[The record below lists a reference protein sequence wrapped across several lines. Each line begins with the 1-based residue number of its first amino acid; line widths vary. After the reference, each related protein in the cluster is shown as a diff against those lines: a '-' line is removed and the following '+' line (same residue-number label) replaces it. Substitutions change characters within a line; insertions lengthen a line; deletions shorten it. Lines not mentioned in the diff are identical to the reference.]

1 MGSNRKL
8 GSTNKVHM
16 IGIGGSGMLG
26 IASILLKKGFIV
38 SGSDATI
45 TKDLLLLQKEG
56 AIIQKGHKPDLIRRA
71 QIVVFSSAIKK
82 SNPELKEAKARN
94 LIIVPRAQMLSSI
107 ITGYRNIAVAGS
119 HGKTTTTSL
128 LAEIFIKA
136 KKDPTYVV
144 GGKILSG
151 GQSANLGKGDTMI
164 FEADESDGSF
174 SHFHP
179 DVALVTNVDNDHL
192 AFYKNDLN
200 NLHKAFKHFL
210 KNIPFYGHAVINGDD
225 ANLKKILKFVKR
237 RCITVG
243 FHETN
248 DFIIT
253 NLNVKNKFQT
263 FQVRSPNNKRLITL
277 KTPLFGKHNILNSS
291 LAAITAIEEGI
302 SKEFIKAAI
311 QEFKGT
317 SRRFEEH
324 RIRINNKNTIM
335 VDDYG
340 HHPAEINATIEA
352 VYQKFGTKNICMFF
366 EPHRFSRTK
375 QLFSDFVKVLAKIS
389 EVHIFP
395 IYPASEKPIR
405 GINSKKLVT
414 EINKINGNAYLIE
427 KRSVKEV
434 LYQRAS
440 VPDVILVQGAG
451 TVAEIATL
459 IRDYE

>member
-1 MGSNRKL
+1 
-8 GSTNKVHM
+8 
-16 IGIGGSGMLG
+16 
-26 IASILLKKGFIV
+26 
-38 SGSDATI
+38 
-45 TKDLLLLQKEG
+45 
-56 AIIQKGHKPDLIRRA
+56 
-71 QIVVFSSAIKK
+71 
-82 SNPELKEAKARN
+82 
-94 LIIVPRAQMLSSI
+94 MLSSI

-151 GQSANLGKGDTMI
+151 GKSSNLGKGDTMI

-210 KNIPFYGHAVINGDD
+210 GNIPFYGHAVINGDD

-237 RCITVG
+237 RFITVG
-243 FHETN
+243 FNKKN
-248 DFIIT
+248 DFIIS
-253 NLNVKNKFQT
+253 NLRVKNKFQT
-263 FQVRSPNNKRLITL
+263 FQIRSSTNQLFITL
-277 KTPLFGKHNILNSS
+277 RTPLFGKHNVLNSS
-291 LAAITAIEEGI
+291 LAAITALEEGI
-302 SKEFIKAAI
+302 NKASIKAAI
-311 QEFKGT
+311 KEFKGT

-324 RIRINNKNTIM
+324 IVRINNKNTIM

-352 VYQKFGTKNICMFF
+352 MYQKFGSKNICMFF

-405 GINSKKLVT
+405 GITSKKLVS
-414 EINKINGNAYLIE
+414 EINKINGNAYLID

-434 LYQRAS
+434 LFERNS

-451 TVAEIATL
+451 TIAEIASL
-459 IRDYE
+459 IKEYE

>member
-128 LAEIFIKA
+128 LAEIFIRSN
-136 KKDPTYVV
+136 KDPTYVV

-405 GINSKKLVT
+405 GITSKKLVT

>member
-405 GINSKKLVT
+405 GITSKKLVT